1 MSLTKRQEEILIYIK
16 AFIDEFQFPPSV
28 RDIAKAFNLASAG
41 GVHKHL
47 KNLADKGY
55 ISHEKDI
62 ARSIRITDRFNQQF
76 GISGK
81 TTSNIDSN
89 VVELPLKGKVAAG
102 FPIQYNLDNETL
114 VFPESMVRRPE
125 KTYVLQVQ
133 GDSMIEE
140 CICDGDYVLI
150 EQQDH
155 ADNGEMVI
163 AMINYTEA
171 TLKKFFLE
179 GKNVRLQPA
188 NYKMAPIIVD
198 PKEVSIQGK
207 VVGVVRQ
214 YH

>member
-1 MSLTKRQEEILIYIK
+1 MSLTKRQEEILTYIK
-16 AFIDEFQFPPSV
+16 GFIDEFQFPPSV

-47 KNLADKGY
+47 KNLQDKGY

-62 ARSIRITDRFNQQF
+62 ARSIRITDRFNQQY
-76 GISGK
+76 GSTVNSRPSIDN
-81 TTSNIDSN
+81 NI
-89 VVELPLKGKVAAG
+89 VELPLKGKVAAG
-102 FPIQYNLDNETL
+102 FPIQYNLDNESL
-114 VFPESMVRRPE
+114 LFPESMVRKPE

-150 EQQDH
+150 EQQDY

-171 TLKKFFLE
+171 TLKKFYLE

-188 NYKMAPIIVD
+188 NFKMAPIIVD

-214 YH
+214 YR